1 MKKIL
6 SLLLCVIMITSIL
19 AGCGSKDENDKG
31 AIIPVYLSTPI
42 GNFDPA
48 YALHDDAGV
57 RMLGMIYE
65 GLTRINDK
73 GKVEKAL
80 AKSWSITE
88 DPAEDYYMLQFELNT
103 TAWSDGRQVSAD
115 DVVFAWK
122 RILEPEF
129 ASEAASMLY
138 DIKNARNVKAGEM
151 TIDDLGLYA
160 VDITTLQI
168 EFETSIDYDL
178 FLEYCAS
185 IALTPLREDKV
196 MSLENWG
203 SNPSTIVSN
212 GPFFLKSYKEGISM
226 ELERSVYYY
235 RNIEKEDSLFKY
247 VTPYRFVV
255 DFSKDAEAQ
264 LTSFNNGDI
273 FFINELPL
281 SQRSANAG
289 SAEVKDIPAAHTYV
303 FNTNKAPFDNAN
315 VRKALSM
322 AIDRNAIADIVTFAK
337 ASTGIITNGL
347 FEDSKGTS
355 FRANGGQLISPTGDV
370 AGAKSLLGSASGSFS
385 ITIRPNDVDRAVAD
399 YVVGV
404 WSQLGFNVT
413 VEELGTEY
421 YMENEYDQWR
431 DLFEIA
437 YRTSDF
443 DVIAIDMNMLSTDPF
458 STLASFS
465 KPFSGGAIDLVAG
478 NYDFVPHVS
487 GYSDDSYDALL
498 EEIFAEKS
506 RAARVSKL
514 HDAEK
519 MLIDAMPVMP
529 IFEYQDAYL
538 ISDELSNVKI
548 THFGYKIFNK
558 TKLKDYLSH
567 TTTATATD
575 SNGAETTAAAAE

>member
-19 AGCGSKDENDKG
+19 AGCGTKDENDKG
-31 AIIPVYLSTPI
+31 AIIPVYLSSPI
-42 GNFDPA
+42 SNFDPA

-57 RMLGMIYE
+57 KMLGMIYE

-80 AKSWSITE
+80 AKSWTITE
-88 DPAEDYYMLQFELNT
+88 NAAEEYYMLQFELNT

-122 RILEPEF
+122 RLLEPEF
-129 ASEAASMLY
+129 SSEAAAMLY

-160 VDITTLQI
+160 VDITTLQV
-168 EFETSIDYDL
+168 EFETSVDYDL

-185 IALTPLREDKV
+185 LALVPLREDKV
-196 MSLENWG
+196 KSLENWG

-235 RNIEKEDSLFKY
+235 RNIDKEDSLFKY
-247 VTPYRFVV
+247 VTPHRFVV
-255 DFSKDAEAQ
+255 DFSKDAEGQ
-264 LTSFNNGDI
+264 LASFNDGKIFLLNDI
-273 FFINELPL
+273 PL
-281 SQRSANAG
+281 SQRAANAG
-289 SAEVKDIPAAHTYV
+289 NAEVKDMPTAHTYV
-303 FNTNKAPFDNAN
+303 FNTKKAPFDNEN

-322 AIDRNAIADIVTFAK
+322 AIDRNAVADIVKFAK
-337 ASTGIITNGL
+337 ASTGIITDGV

-370 AGAKSLLGSASGSFS
+370 AGAKSLLGSASGSFK

-413 VEELGTEY
+413 VEELKTEY

-431 DLFEIA
+431 DLFEVA
-437 YRTSDF
+437 YRASDF
-443 DVIAIDMNMLSTDPF
+443 DVIAIDMNMLSTDAF
-458 STLASFS
+458 STLAMFS
-465 KPFSGGAIDLVAG
+465 KPFSGGAIDIVGG
-478 NYDFVPHVS
+478 NFDFVPHIS
-487 GYSDDSYDALL
+487 GYSNDAYDSLFED
-498 EEIFAEKS
+498 IFAEKS

-519 MLIDAMPVMP
+519 MIVDAMPIMP

-538 ISDELSNVKI
+538 ISGELSGVKM

-558 TKLKDYLSH
+558 TKLKDYLQYQT
-567 TTTATATD
+567 TTTA
-575 SNGAETTAAAAE
+575 GAVSGEETTAAAE

>member
-6 SLLLCVIMITSIL
+6 SLLLCIIMITSIL
-19 AGCGSKDENDKG
+19 AGCGSKDETDKG

-42 GNFDPA
+42 SNFDPA

-57 RMLGMIYE
+57 KMLGMMYE

-80 AKSWSITE
+80 AKSWKITE
-88 DPAEDYYMLQFELNT
+88 TPAEDYYMLQFELNT
-103 TAWSDGRQVSAD
+103 TSWSDGRQVSAD

-122 RILEPEF
+122 RLLEPEF

-160 VDITTLQI
+160 VDITTLQV

-196 MSLENWG
+196 MSLANWG

-212 GPFFLKSYKEGISM
+212 GPFFLKTYKEGISM

-255 DFSKDAEAQ
+255 NFSKDAEGQ
-264 LTSFNNGDI
+264 LAAFNNGEI
-273 FFINELPL
+273 FFINEIPL
-281 SQRSANAG
+281 SQRSA
-289 SAEVKDIPAAHTYV
+289 SKAEVQDIPTAHTYV
-303 FNTNKAPFDNAN
+303 FNTTKAPFNNAD

-322 AIDRNAIADIVTFAK
+322 AIDRNAVADIVTYAK
-337 ASTGIITNGL
+337 AATGIVTEGV
-347 FEDSKGTS
+347 FEDGKGAS
-355 FRANGGQLISPTGDV
+355 FREKGGQLISPTGDV
-370 AGAKSLLGSASGSFS
+370 AGAKSLLGGASGSFT
-385 ITIRPNDVDRAVAD
+385 ITIKANDVDRAVAD

-404 WSQLGFNVT
+404 WGQLGFNVT
-413 VEELGTEY
+413 VKELGTEY
-421 YMENEYDQWR
+421 YMENEYDQWT
-431 DLFEIA
+431 DLFEVA
-437 YRTSDF
+437 YRAGDF
-443 DVIAIDMNMLSTDPF
+443 DVIAIDMNMLATDPF
-458 STLASFS
+458 AILAPFA

-478 NYDFVPHVS
+478 NYDFVPHIS
-487 GYSDDSYDALL
+487 GYSDDAYDALF
-498 EEIFAEKS
+498 EEIFAEKT
-506 RAARVSKL
+506 RTARNEKL
-514 HDAEK
+514 HQAEK
-519 MLIDAMPVMP
+519 TLVDAMPIMP
-529 IFEYQDAYL
+529 IFVYQDAYL
-538 ISDELSNVKI
+538 ISGELSGVKN

-558 TKLKDYLSH
+558 TKLKNYLEH
-567 TTTATATD
+567 TVTT
-575 SNGAETTAAAAE
+575 TTAAATAAE